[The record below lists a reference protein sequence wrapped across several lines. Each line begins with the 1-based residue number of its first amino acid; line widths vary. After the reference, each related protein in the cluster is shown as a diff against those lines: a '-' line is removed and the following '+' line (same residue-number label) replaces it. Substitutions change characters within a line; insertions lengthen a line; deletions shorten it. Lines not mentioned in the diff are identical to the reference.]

1 MNSERQK
8 REEEI
13 ERLMKGA
20 GLSPEAEIAFR
31 EQVKKASSAIFEQ
44 ETTKIEKD
52 AHSESDNRSISPL
65 TIGLWIVI
73 LGIGLTFVMPPL
85 GGLLL
90 LCGFAV
96 IAWATLMKSSKRKS
110 SRRSDSTD

>member
-13 ERLMKGA
+13 ERLIKGA
-20 GLSPEAEIAFR
+20 GFSREAEVAFQ
-31 EQVKKASSAIFEQ
+31 EDVKKAASAIFEQ

-52 AHSESDNRSISPL
+52 VQEETAGRSISPL
-65 TIGLWIVI
+65 TAGMWIVI
-73 LGIGLTFVMPPL
+73 LGAGLTFVMPPL

-90 LCGFAV
+90 LCGIAV
-96 IAWATLMKSSKRKS
+96 IVWATLLRSSKKR
-110 SRRSDSTD
+110 DSPPPDLTA